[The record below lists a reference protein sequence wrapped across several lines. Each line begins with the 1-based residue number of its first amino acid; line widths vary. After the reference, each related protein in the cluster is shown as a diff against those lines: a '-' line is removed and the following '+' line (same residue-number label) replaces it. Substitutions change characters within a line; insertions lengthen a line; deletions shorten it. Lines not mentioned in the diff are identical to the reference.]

1 LTRGNLNLQIDVE
14 RVFDFYSNNMKLLKA
29 LAALQD
35 RPALRV
41 QELVEI
47 ATADP
52 TEENLVNACLAIEEF
67 RRCLYQ

>member
-1 LTRGNLNLQIDVE
+1 LTRGNLNLHIDVE
-14 RVFDFYSNNMKLLKA
+14 RAFDFYSSSLRLLNV
-29 LAALQD
+29 LVALQD

-41 QELVEI
+41 RHLVEI

-52 TEENLVNACLAIEEF
+52 SEENLVNACLAIEEF